1 MRLCHRGT
9 LKLIEMMSQRTKD
22 EDAWGGSGISDLG
35 NCGLWSGSRRKK
47 ALEFIV
53 YYYLSF
59 KRTLILLIN

>member
-35 NCGLWSGSRRKK
+35 NCAICGQAQG
-47 ALEFIV
+47 E
-53 YYYLSF
+53 
-59 KRTLILLIN
+59 KRL